1 MAKTKKQKSIFTP
14 FRISVGLNILLSI
27 IVIAGV
33 SGYMYVKN
41 AYNNGS
47 QSAAQW
53 GTIAIQNYCSNPSET
68 QKLMD
73 VYGSLDSTNSN
84 DKKAYILQMNTLC
97 DNDGT
102 WGPYYEKAL
111 KAYYKDNGVDY

>member
-14 FRISVGLNILLSI
+14 MRISVGLNILLSI

-33 SGYMYVKN
+33 GGYMYVKN
-41 AYNNGS
+41 AYENGS
-47 QSAAQW
+47 QSVAQW
-53 GTIAIQNYCSNPSET
+53 GTMAIQNFCSNPSEI
-68 QKLMD
+68 QK
-73 VYGSLDSTNSN
+73 VTNIYGSIDSADSN

-102 WGPYYEKAL
+102 WGKYYEKAL
-111 KAYYKDNGVDY
+111 KNYYRDNGVEY